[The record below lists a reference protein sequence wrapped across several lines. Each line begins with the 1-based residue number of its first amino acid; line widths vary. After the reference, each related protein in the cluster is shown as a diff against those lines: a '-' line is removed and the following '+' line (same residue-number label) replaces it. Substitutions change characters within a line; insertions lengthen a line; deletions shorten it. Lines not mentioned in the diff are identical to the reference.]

1 MSGTPSLSQR
11 SLEETKAMVCE
22 LRESLKAVNDMS
34 GRKTKARRESNL
46 VPRWIYLPMSRA
58 LQAEMDSLSRDIE
71 RLKVAAEEE
80 EEEEEE
86 EGGREEEEE
95 GGQPVRKRAR
105 RRRKDLSCPVCMER
119 PETIFCCQ
127 VLT

>member
-1 MSGTPSLSQR
+1 MFSDGF
-11 SLEETKAMVCE
+11 A
-22 LRESLKAVNDMS
+22 
-34 GRKTKARRESNL
+34 
-46 VPRWIYLPMSRA
+46 PMSHA

-86 EGGREEEEE
+86 GGKEEEEE

-105 RRRKDLSCPVCMER
+105 RSRKDLSCPVCMER

-127 VLT
+127 VII

>member
-1 MSGTPSLSQR
+1 MPT
-11 SLEETKAMVCE
+11 
-22 LRESLKAVNDMS
+22 
-34 GRKTKARRESNL
+34 
-46 VPRWIYLPMSRA
+46 YHA
-58 LQAEMDSLSRDIE
+58 LQAEMDSLSRDIA
-71 RLKVAAEEE
+71 RLKVAAAEEE

-86 EGGREEEEE
+86 GGKEEEEKE
-95 GGQPVRKRAR
+95 GQPVRKRAR

>member
-1 MSGTPSLSQR
+1 MFSDPF
-11 SLEETKAMVCE
+11 A
-22 LRESLKAVNDMS
+22 
-34 GRKTKARRESNL
+34 
-46 VPRWIYLPMSRA
+46 PMSHA
-58 LQAEMDSLSRDIE
+58 LQAEMDSLSRDIA
-71 RLKVAAEEE
+71 RLKVAAAEEE

-86 EGGREEEEE
+86 EGGKEEEEK